1 MSYHNF
7 NGILVDEAEKESIV
21 HDLGDTNK
29 VSTFVVSANFSITT
43 AISRKFCLG
52 WGCRGATEM
61 FAICFFFSGLK
72 MIEGTH
78 LMVISGGR
86 ALA

>member
-1 MSYHNF
+1 
-7 NGILVDEAEKESIV
+7 
-21 HDLGDTNK
+21 
-29 VSTFVVSANFSITT
+29 
-43 AISRKFCLG
+43 
-52 WGCRGATEM
+52 M
-61 FAICFFFSGLK
+61 FAICFFFSGIK